1 MGGRWILFRCGFLL
15 SLSLLLRD
23 FFFVKLL
30 YYCCDGRFQPR
41 ILILYLSCVDRSHSS
56 PFEDSTTQFT
66 MFKELRLYSFGSLI
80 IKENESDFFT
90 LSLTISPHIF
100 ESDLKK
106 TLLKFK
112 ISLQWKKKHR
122 TFLVILLQ
130 KIV

>member
-1 MGGRWILFRCGFLL
+1 MVAMSTEIRSINTPWAAAGFFFGVVFC
-15 SLSLLLRD
+15 SLYLPCCAI
-23 FFFVKLL
+23 FFFVNLL

-80 IKENESDFFT
+80 IEENESDFFT

-112 ISLQWKKKHR
+112 ISLQ
-122 TFLVILLQ
+122 
-130 KIV
+130 